1 MGGICKSTKSLRY
14 IANAPIQNQDASAQR
29 QQPEEDK
36 NIENN
41 NPQLQVATEDVKKDN
56 KPMMKSRSQHNENC
70 FIKNQEN
77 LNIVRKI
84 GEVKGKQVIIA
95 SCKNSTIIILDY
107 SASVII
113 DSCVNCN
120 IFIAP
125 CNSR

>member
-1 MGGICKSTKSLRY
+1 MGGICNSIKPQRS
-14 IANAPIQNQDASAQR
+14 IANAPIQNQYASPQR
-29 QQPEEDK
+29 QQPEEYK
-36 NIENN
+36 NIEN

-56 KPMMKSRSQHNENC
+56 KPMMKSRLQHNENC

-84 GEVKGKQVIIA
+84 GEVKGEQVIIA